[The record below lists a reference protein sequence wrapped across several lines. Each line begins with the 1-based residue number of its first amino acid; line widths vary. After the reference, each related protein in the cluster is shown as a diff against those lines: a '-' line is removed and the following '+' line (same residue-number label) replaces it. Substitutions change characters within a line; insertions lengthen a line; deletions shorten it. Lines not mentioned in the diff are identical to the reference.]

1 MSNLT
6 MEQAG
11 PIRAEAESKCPG
23 HPGNMAEDVYPLT
36 PMQEAMLL
44 QSQRDPHAGFY
55 VQQFVCTLREPLDP
69 VEFRSAWQRLVAR
82 HPGLRASFRL
92 DVSPEPLQYIHPSV
106 EVPWSEHDWR
116 HLPEDDQ
123 AAALRP
129 LLWDDRSTPIRL
141 DDAPLMRFALFRL
154 GDEEYRL
161 VWTSH
166 HALMDGHARRILL
179 EEVFADYEAA
189 VEGREFV
196 AAERRPFG
204 EYVHW
209 LREVEPQDSRA
220 FWEEEIR
227 GFESPNE
234 IIVEGDDG
242 APEGRERYRFE
253 LSDELSRGLRHL
265 AQRGSVTLG
274 TVLQGAWALLLS
286 RYTGDTDVVFGGAR
300 LCRRGSF
307 AGAEGVVGLL
317 SNTVPVCIRL
327 DMERSV
333 AASLDE
339 IRAHWVRM
347 RPHERTHLVHIQE
360 WSGVPGGTP
369 LFRTTFGF
377 ETETLQDA
385 LHRLGSAW
393 RRRNFDLL
401 QWTDYPLTVIAYGG
415 TRVSVE
421 MSYDPAHFGGNAIR
435 RLGEHLTRILEAFAA
450 DSGQPLGS
458 IEILS
463 AAERGHL
470 IEELSSPPVSYP
482 VSSSVH
488 ALFQAQAARTPDA
501 VAVRFQGH
509 ALTYGELERRSSQ
522 LAHLLL
528 RRGVRSGARVGV
540 CMERSLEL
548 VIAIVAILKSGG
560 AYVPLD
566 PENPQERLSFVLG
579 DAGVSCLLCHE
590 HLVGRVPAEG
600 PARIF
605 AEPLWAQ
612 AAGESIRPPE
622 VAVEPSGL
630 AYVIYTSGS
639 TGKPKGVQVT
649 HANVVRLF
657 AATDAWFGFGAH
669 DVWTLFHSYAFD
681 FSVWEIWG
689 ALLHGGRLVV
699 VPSLVARSPRDFHR
713 LLAEEGVTV
722 LNQTPSAFRTL
733 SQADLDSGIGAPALR
748 LRLVIFGGE
757 MLDPQS
763 LRPWVERYGDE
774 RPRLVNMYGITETTV
789 HVTYRPLSR
798 ADVFEGVG
806 SPIGVKIPDLQLCV
820 LDPARRPVPAG
831 VPGELYVGGGGVAQ
845 GYLNRPRLTE
855 ERFID
860 NPFGAGRLYRTG
872 DRVQRRAN
880 GELMYLG
887 RLDEQ
892 VKIRGFRIE
901 LGEIQAVLRQHPG
914 VQEVVVTDYEHAP
927 GERRLAAYLVPH
939 AERARVPRR
948 LLELE
953 RGGALDGYSLEVLP
967 DGSRVVALNRHEAVF
982 LYEEIHAGN
991 AYLRNGISLPD
1002 DACVFDVGA
1011 NIGLFTLRVLR
1022 ERPRA
1027 RVYAFEPIPAVC
1039 GALRLNAGLYGGD
1052 IRVLECGLA
1061 SEEGEAEFTFYPQ
1074 ASVLS
1079 GRFAE
1084 AGEEHSVMKTFLLN
1098 GGGVEEQVDSLVE
1111 ERLQAVR
1118 VRCSLRTVSQ
1128 VIRDEGVQ
1136 RIDLLKVDV
1145 EKSELEVLGGVEEG
1159 DWEKIRQVAVEV
1171 HDSEGRL
1178 ERVRAILAEHG
1189 FEVRVEQDPALAGTC
1204 LYDVFAVRPASPAST
1219 SECAYRSGSAAADV
1233 APEEWRSSAQLVH
1246 DLRRLARER
1255 LPDYMVPSA
1264 FIPLDTIPLTSNGKL
1279 DRRAL
1284 PAPEHARAGAERH
1297 VAPRT
1302 PVEEL
1307 LAGIWAEVLRRER
1320 IGRHDDFFE
1329 LGGHSLLALRVVSRV
1344 RDVIGV
1350 ELPVHELFGGRTVA
1364 ALAVRV
1370 EEIRRA
1376 ELPALPPV
1384 LPVARTAP
1392 APLSFAQERLW
1403 FVDQLEGVRALYNIP
1418 VARRLSGA
1426 LRVEALE
1433 RALSEIVRRHEA
1445 LRTVFREVDGALEQV
1460 IAPFDGFALPVEDL
1474 SALDDAAR
1482 EAEVTRRGAEDA
1494 AWPFD
1499 LSAGPLFRATLLRL
1513 RADEHVLLLCMH
1525 HVVSDGWSLNVLFR
1539 ELSALYRALRD
1550 GRDSPLAEP
1559 ALQYADYAV
1568 WHRAHLSG
1576 PLLERQLAY
1585 WKERLAG
1592 APELLGLPTDHPRPA
1607 VPTHRGAHERIELPA
1622 GLLERLRGVG
1632 RSEGA
1637 TLYMVLLGA
1646 FQVLLSRYG
1655 AGDDVVV
1662 GSPVAGRTR
1671 GELEGLIGYFA
1682 NTLVLRTELG
1692 GDAAFREVLRR
1703 VRAAT
1708 LGGYEHQDVPF
1719 ERLVAELRPERS
1731 LSHSPLFQVTFTL
1744 QDGEASEWSLPGLR
1758 VDAVETPVRVAKFDL
1773 LLAMEATPRGLRAG
1787 LTYAVDLFERRTIRR
1802 MLRHLHRVLEQVAEN
1817 ADVRLCDLKLTDEAE
1832 RGRLVEEWGRKRAEF
1847 PAVACIHERFEARA
1861 RERADS
1867 PALTFEGATATYGE
1881 LNERANRLAHRLR
1894 ALGVGAETRVGIA
1907 LERSAELVV
1916 AILAVLKAGGAYVP
1930 IDPGYP
1936 ADRIAFVLEDAE
1948 IPVLVT
1954 ASHLVAQL
1962 PPFAGTALCIDAD
1975 ADAVARASGENPA
1988 VEVGPDALA
1997 YVIYT
2002 SGSTGRPKGVQVTHA
2017 NVARLFDATDAWFGF
2032 AASDVWT
2039 LFHSCAFDFSVWE
2052 LWGALLYGGRLVV
2065 VPFLTT
2071 RSPEDFHRL
2080 LVREG
2085 VTMLSQTP
2093 SAFKQLVQ
2101 ADLASAVDPSALRLR
2116 CVVFGGEALD
2126 PHALRPWIERHGDE
2140 RPRLVNM
2147 YGITETTVHVT
2158 YRVITRADLERG
2170 GSPIGVPIPD
2180 LSLYILDAQLEPVPL
2195 GVPGEL
2201 FVGGAGVTRGYLNR
2215 PELTDERFI
2224 RDPFSTDPAA
2234 RLYRTGDLAR
2244 RRADGEL
2251 EYLGRADQQVKIR
2264 GFRIET
2270 GEIEAVLA
2278 SHPAV
2283 AVSAVVA
2290 RQDGAGEGRLVA
2302 YVVARPGCTEPAAA
2316 ELRAY
2321 LGAALPDYMVPAA
2334 FVVLDALPL
2343 TGNGKLDRR
2352 ALPTP
2357 EETRAA
2363 VAAGSYAAPETA
2375 AEAWLAEVWREVLGV
2390 DRVGID
2396 DNYFALGGDSIRSVR
2411 VVAAARQRGLSL
2423 SIALIYRH
2431 QTVRGLAAAAGL
2443 AGPPSRHADPPAG
2456 AFALLDPAARAG
2468 LPDDVE
2474 DAYPVSQVQLG
2485 MLYHTERDP
2494 ASLAYHEILAYRVH
2508 ARFDEAALR
2517 EALRRLAARHPLLRT
2532 SFDLAATPE
2541 PLQRVHR
2548 HVEIPLEVTDARA
2561 LEPDAR
2567 DAWMEREKGRGFDW
2581 ATAPLVRFHAHLLAD
2596 DEFRLVLVEHHV
2608 VLDGWSVASLMT
2620 ELLRTYE
2627 ALCDGRDDPTGAPP
2641 ASCFRDFVALER
2653 QAVTSAESRDFWRRV
2668 VDGAPASVLPPRD
2681 DDGPPPPDDAP
2692 SLVFDLPGA
2701 VGAGL
2706 GRLAAEAGVPLKTVL
2721 LAVHLRVLA
2730 LLGGRD
2736 DVVTGYVTSGRLE
2749 TEDGDRVL
2757 GLFLNTVPLRVRM
2770 PEGTWLD
2777 LVRLTWAAE
2786 EAFLPHRRF
2795 PLAEIVR
2802 EAGGHTPFDVDFNF
2816 VHFHVYDAL
2825 AATGVRMEG
2834 DRFFQKTET
2843 ALAVNFAVSP
2853 ATGLLRLRVEY
2864 DLARLCEAQVR
2875 ALGGWYIRAL
2885 AAVAARPGER
2895 WDADGL
2901 LAAVGDTPPQ
2911 LPGAGPAV
2919 EHGATLAQAF
2929 ERRACLAPD
2938 AVAVVADGG
2947 APLTYRELD
2956 GRANRLA
2963 HRLQRLGVGPEVR
2976 VGVCLE
2982 RGPELAAAVLG
2993 VLKSGGVYVPL
3004 DPSHPAERTAFVLDD
3019 SSIRV
3024 VVTSAGLAAG
3034 LPGHR
3039 DRVVV
3044 RLDADAD
3051 ELAAEPG
3058 YAPPGAPHPEG
3069 AAYVLYTSGS
3079 TGRPKGVVVSHGALH
3094 EHAAAAAAAYGL
3106 VPEDRVLVFAAIS
3119 FDPSLEQLLAPLVA
3133 GAAVGFRGPGVWSP
3147 AELADA
3153 VERLSLT
3160 VVDPPTAYWHALAA
3174 DDAARRRVRAG
3185 VRLVIVGGE
3194 ALQPATVAAWHAE
3207 PGTGE
3212 LANAYGPTE
3221 GVVTA
3226 TLHRTRAGDGAR
3238 ARVPIGTVLA
3248 GRVARVLDARMR
3260 PVPDGVPGELC
3271 LGGPVLARG
3280 YQGLPATTADRFVP
3294 DPCSTVPGARIYR
3307 TGDRV
3312 WRRAD
3317 GTLEYLGRLDEQVK
3331 IRGFRVEPGEIEA
3344 VLRRY
3349 ADVSD
3354 CVVVVQEH
3362 GPGERRLVAY
3372 VVGDADAQGLRA
3384 HLRRSLPEHMVPRAL
3399 VPLDALPLTPNGKV
3413 DRRALPVAATAGT
3426 EEAFLGPRDSLEL
3439 RLTHLWEELLEV
3451 RPVGVRDDFFAL
3463 GGHSLLALRLLVAVE
3478 RLTGRRVPMGA
3489 LLAEPTV
3496 ERLARALRG
3505 EALPAAGPL
3514 VPIQPAGGERPLF
3527 LVHPAGGNVVS
3538 YAALARHLGPGFRV
3552 YGFQSRGLEDGELP
3566 HGRLEEMADDYL
3578 AAVRAIQPEGPYRL
3592 GGWSMGGV
3600 VAFEITRRLEAAGER
3615 VELLALIDSRPP
3627 GGDAAAADPDDA
3639 VLLQGFVSHLG
3650 LVPGPIALPPEVP
3663 GSPAGG
3669 ERLCRAWEA
3678 ARAADLVPPGMGLDW
3693 FERLWT
3699 VFRAN
3704 VAATERYRPGL
3715 CASDLLL
3722 VQARERAAAA
3732 TGERARWE
3740 ALTRGAVRTVTI
3752 GGDHFSVVREPH
3764 VRELASVLA
3773 DALAEAAPDG
3783 RRVDPGAAGE

>member
-1 MSNLT
+1 
-6 MEQAG
+6 
-11 PIRAEAESKCPG
+11 
-23 HPGNMAEDVYPLT
+23 
-36 PMQEAMLL
+36 
-44 QSQRDPHAGFY
+44 
-55 VQQFVCTLREPLDP
+55 
-69 VEFRSAWQRLVAR
+69 
-82 HPGLRASFRL
+82 
-92 DVSPEPLQYIHPSV
+92 
-106 EVPWSEHDWR
+106 
-116 HLPEDDQ
+116 
-123 AAALRP
+123 
-129 LLWDDRSTPIRL
+129 
-141 DDAPLMRFALFRL
+141 
-154 GDEEYRL
+154 
-161 VWTSH
+161 SH
-166 HALMDGHARRILL
+166 HALFDGFSRRILL
-179 EEVFADYEAA
+179 REVFDDYAASVEERAFAD
-189 VEGREFV
+189 V
-196 AAERRPFG
+196 ERRPFG
-204 EYVHW
+204 EYVRW
-209 LREVEPQDSRA
+209 LRDEDEAASRA
-220 FWEEEIR
+220 FWEAELE
-227 GFESPNE
+227 GFT
-234 IIVEGDDG
+234 
-242 APEGRERYRFE
+242 APVAVVPERRSGGPERRERHRFE
-253 LSDELSRGLRHL
+253 LPEALCDALHDL
-265 AQRGSVTLG
+265 AGRNEVTLN
-274 TVLQGAWALLLS
+274 TVLQAAWALLAG
-286 RYTGDTDVVFGGAR
+286 RYTGENDVVFGAPR
-300 LCRRGSF
+300 MCRRSGF
-307 AGAEGVVGLL
+307 EGADGVVGLVG
-317 SNTVPVCIRL
+317 NTVPVRVRL
-327 DMERSV
+327 HGTEPVSRLLGDLR
-333 AASLDE
+333 AA
-339 IRAHWVRM
+339 WVRM
-347 RPHERTHLVHIQE
+347 RPHERTHLSRIQE

-369 LFRTTFGF
+369 LFETVLGF
-377 ETETLQDA
+377 ENETVQDE
-385 LHRLGSAW
+385 LHRRGGAW
-393 RRRNFDLL
+393 PRRTFDLV
-401 QWTDYPLTVIAYGG
+401 QWVSNPLTVVAYG
-415 TRVSVE
+415 RDRIAVE
-421 MSYDPAHFGGNAIR
+421 MLYDPARLDDAAIGR
-435 RLGEHLTRILEAFAA
+435 MGEHLVSILRAFAHHP
-450 DSGQPLGS
+450 GQPLDR
-458 IEILS
+458 IEL
-463 AAERGHL
+463 L
-470 IEELSSPPVSYP
+470 SPPERHHLLEALNPPAAPGTPSL
-482 VSSSVH
+482 SIH
-488 ALFQAQAARTPDA
+488 ARFQAQAARNPDA
-501 VAVRFQGH
+501 VAVVFGGEAIR
-509 ALTYGELERRSSQ
+509 YGELDARSTQ
-522 LAHLLL
+522 LARLL
-528 RRGVRSGARVGV
+528 RARGVGPETRVGV

-548 VIAIVAILKSGG
+548 VIALLAILKAGG

-566 PENPQERLSFVLG
+566 PGHPRERLAFVLE
-579 DAGVSCLLCHE
+579 DAGVSHLLCQR
-590 HLVGRVPAEG
+590 HLA
-600 PARIF
+600 ARLPESSSAPLI
-605 AEPLWAQ
+605 AEPRWAQ
-612 AAGESIRPPE
+612 AAGESPAPVDAR
-622 VAVEPSGL
+622 VEPHGL
-630 AYVIYTSGS
+630 AYVMYTSGS
-639 TGKPKGVQVT
+639 TGTPKGVGVE
-649 HANVVRLF
+649 HRGVVRLVC
-657 AATDAWFGFGAH
+657 GA
-669 DVWTLFHSYAFD
+669 SYARFGPGEVFLQAAPLSFD
-681 FSVWEIWG
+681 ASTLEVWG
-689 ALLHGGRLVV
+689 ALLHGARLVLMPAGTPSLEALGHALREHGVTTLWLTAGLFHAMVDEQLDALGGVAQLLAGGDV
-699 VPSLVARSPRDFHR
+699 VPVAQVARVRERF
-713 LLAEEGVTV
+713 
-722 LNQTPSAFRTL
+722 
-733 SQADLDSGIGAPALR
+733 PALR
-748 LRLVIFGGE
+748 LINGYGPTENTTFTCCHTVDGG
-757 MLDPQS
+757 
-763 LRPWVERYGDE
+763 WAG
-774 RPRLVNMYGITETTV
+774 G
-789 HVTYRPLSR
+789 PL
-798 ADVFEGVG
+798 
-806 SPIGVKIPDLQLCV
+806 PIGRPITGTRVYV
-820 LDPARRPVPAG
+820 LDPALRLVPGG
-831 VPGELYVGGGGVAQ
+831 VAGELYAGGDGVAR
-845 GYLNRPRLTE
+845 GYLGRPGPTAD
-855 ERFID
+855 RFVPD
-860 NPFGAGRLYRTG
+860 PFGRPGARMYRTG
-872 DRVQRRAN
+872 DRVRWRAD
-880 GELMYLG
+880 GTLEFLG
-887 RLDEQ
+887 RLDGQ
-892 VKIRGFRIE
+892 VKLRGFRIE
-901 LGEIQAVLRQHPG
+901 PGEIEAALRRCAGVRDCVVAVSGDP
-914 VQEVVVTDYEHAP
+914 A
-927 GERRLAAYLVPH
+927 GERRLVGYVVGEADADALRAQLRLSLPEHMVPAAF
-939 AERARVPRR
+939 
-948 LLELE
+948 
-953 RGGALDGYSLEVLP
+953 
-967 DGSRVVALNRHEAVF
+967 VAL
-982 LYEEIHAGN
+982 
-991 AYLRNGISLPD
+991 
-1002 DACVFDVGA
+1002 
-1011 NIGLFTLRVLR
+1011 
-1022 ERPRA
+1022 
-1027 RVYAFEPIPAVC
+1027 
-1039 GALRLNAGLYGGD
+1039 
-1052 IRVLECGLA
+1052 
-1061 SEEGEAEFTFYPQ
+1061 
-1074 ASVLS
+1074 
-1079 GRFAE
+1079 
-1084 AGEEHSVMKTFLLN
+1084 
-1098 GGGVEEQVDSLVE
+1098 
-1111 ERLQAVR
+1111 
-1118 VRCSLRTVSQ
+1118 
-1128 VIRDEGVQ
+1128 
-1136 RIDLLKVDV
+1136 
-1145 EKSELEVLGGVEEG
+1145 
-1159 DWEKIRQVAVEV
+1159 
-1171 HDSEGRL
+1171 GRL
-1178 ERVRAILAEHG
+1178 
-1189 FEVRVEQDPALAGTC
+1189 
-1204 LYDVFAVRPASPAST
+1204 
-1219 SECAYRSGSAAADV
+1219 
-1233 APEEWRSSAQLVH
+1233 
-1246 DLRRLARER
+1246 
-1255 LPDYMVPSA
+1255 
-1264 FIPLDTIPLTSNGKL
+1264 PLTPNGKV

-1284 PAPEHARAGAERH
+1284 PAPGDERAEAH
-1297 VAPRT
+1297 YAPPRT
-1302 PVEEL
+1302 PVEEV
-1307 LAGIWAEVLRRER
+1307 LAVTWAEVLRRER
-1320 IGRHDDFFE
+1320 VGVHDDFFA
-1329 LGGHSLLALRVVSRV
+1329 LGGHSLLAMRVLSRV
-1344 RDVIGV
+1344 REALGV
-1350 ELPVHELFGGRTVA
+1350 ELPVRAIFERPTVA
-1364 ALAVRV
+1364 GVARWV

-1376 ELPALPPV
+1376 ALPV
-1384 LPVARTAP
+1384 LPPILPVEHTVP
-1392 APLSFAQERLW
+1392 PPLSFAQERLW
-1403 FVDQLEGVRALYNIP
+1403 LADQLEGAGALYNIP
-1418 VARRLSGA
+1418 VARRLAGTLDVA
-1426 LRVEALE
+1426 ALE
-1433 RALSEIVRRHEA
+1433 RALGKILRRHEA

-1460 IAPFDGFALPVEDL
+1460 ILPSTGFTLAVEDL
-1474 SALDDAAR
+1474 SALPPAWREAGVLERAAGDAA
-1482 EAEVTRRGAEDA
+1482 A
-1494 AWPFD
+1494 PFD
-1499 LSAGPLFRATLLRL
+1499 LSAGAPFRARLLRL
-1513 RADEHVLLLCMH
+1513 GDEEHVLLLSVH
-1525 HVVSDGWSLNVLFR
+1525 HVASDGWSMEVLAR
-1539 ELSALYRALRD
+1539 ELGALYGAFAG
-1550 GRDSPLAEP
+1550 GRPSPLP
-1559 ALQYADYAV
+1559 PLPVQYADHAV
-1568 WHRAHLSG
+1568 WQRAHLSG
-1576 PLLERQLAY
+1576 DALETHLAY
-1585 WKERLAG
+1585 WRKQLAG
-1592 APELLGLPTDHPRPA
+1592 APELLALPTDHPRPA
-1607 VPTHRGAHERIELPA
+1607 VPTHRGARERTELPA
-1622 GLLERLRGVG
+1622 AVVERLRALG

-1637 TLYMVLLGA
+1637 TLYMVLLGT
-1646 FQVLLSRYG
+1646 FQALLSRHG

-1671 GELEGLIGYFA
+1671 REVEELIGYFA
-1682 NTLVLRTELG
+1682 NTLVLRTDLS
-1692 GDAAFREVLRR
+1692 GDPSFREVLRR

-1708 LGGYEHQDVPF
+1708 LGAAEHQDLPF
-1719 ERLVAELRPERS
+1719 DRLVAELRPGRTPS
-1731 LSHSPLFQVTFTL
+1731 YSPLFQVTFTL
-1744 QDGEASEWSLPGLR
+1744 QDPEPAEWSLPGVCASV
-1758 VDAVETPVRVAKFDL
+1758 VDPGVQLAKFDL
-1773 LLAMEATPRGLRAG
+1773 LLAMDTTPRGLRVS
-1787 LTYAVDLFERRTIRR
+1787 LTYATDLFERGTIRR
-1802 MLRHLHRVLEQVAEN
+1802 MLGHLERILAQVADD
-1817 ADVRLCDLKLTDEAE
+1817 ADVRLSALKLVGPDERETLLAAGRSTASFPVAE
-1832 RGRLVEEWGRKRAEF
+1832 RLDQ
-1847 PAVACIHERFEARA
+1847 RFERRA
-1861 RERADS
+1861 AERPHA
-1867 PALTFEGATATYGE
+1867 PALTFEGETLSYSE
-1881 LNERANRLAHRLR
+1881 LNARANRLAHRLR
-1894 ALGVGAETRVGIA
+1894 ALGVGPETRVGIA

-1930 IDPGYP
+1930 LDPSYP
-1936 ADRIAFVLEDAE
+1936 ADRIAFVLDDAAV
-1948 IPVLVT
+1948 PVLVT
-1954 ASHLVAQL
+1954 ASHLAAGL
-1962 PPFAGTALCIDAD
+1962 PSFPGTTLCIDAE
-1975 ADAVARASGENPA
+1975 AGAIARESGDDPG
-1988 VEVGPDALA
+1988 VEPGPGALA

-2002 SGSTGRPKGVQVTHA
+2002 SGSTGKPKGVQVTHA
-2017 NVARLFDATDAWFGF
+2017 NAVRLFDATDAWFGF
-2032 AASDVWT
+2032 RADDVWT

-2052 LWGALLYGGRLVV
+2052 LWGALLHGGRLVV

-2080 LVREG
+2080 LVDEG

-2101 ADLASAVDPSALRLR
+2101 ADLASGVDPRALALR

-2126 PHALRPWIERHGDE
+2126 PQSLRPWMERHGDD

-2158 YRVITRADLERG
+2158 YRVITRADLERP

-2180 LSLYILDAQLEPVPL
+2180 LSLYVLDATLEPVPP
-2195 GVPGEL
+2195 GVAGEL
-2201 FVGGAGVTRGYLNR
+2201 FVGGAGVARGYLNR
-2215 PELTDERFI
+2215 PELTAERFV
-2224 RDPFSTDPAA
+2224 RDPFSADPAA

-2244 RRADGEL
+2244 RRVDGEM

-2270 GEIEAVLA
+2270 GEIEAVLLAHPSIA
-2278 SHPAV
+2278 SA
-2283 AVSAVVA
+2283 AVVA
-2290 RQDGAGEGRLVA
+2290 RDDGAGERRLVA
-2302 YVVARPGCTEPAAA
+2302 YVVAASGAADPTVA
-2316 ELRAY
+2316 ELRAH
-2321 LGAALPDYMVPAA
+2321 LAGALPDYMVPAA
-2334 FVVLDALPL
+2334 FVPLGALPL

-2352 ALPTP
+2352 ALPAP
-2357 EETRAA
+2357 EDGAA
-2363 VAAGSYAAPETA
+2363 AAGAGSYVAPETA
-2375 AEAWLAEVWREVLGV
+2375 AEVELAGVWREVLGV
-2390 DRVGID
+2390 ERVGID
-2396 DNYFALGGDSIRSVR
+2396 DNYFALGGDSMRSVR
-2411 VVAAARQRGLSL
+2411 LVAAARRRGLSL

-2706 GRLAAEAGVPLKTVL
+2706 GRVAAEAGVPLKTVL

-2736 DVVTGYVTSGRLE
+2736 DVVTGCVTSGRLE

-2843 ALAVNFAVSP
+2843 PLVANFAVSP

-2864 DLARLCEAQVR
+2864 DPARLCEAQVR

-2901 LAAVGDTPPQ
+2901 LAAVEDTPPQ

-3051 ELAAEPG
+3051 ELSAEPW

-3185 VRLVIVGGE
+3185 VRLAIVGGE

-3384 HLRRSLPEHMVPRAL
+3384 HLRRSLPEHMVPGAF

-3463 GGHSLLALRLLVAVE
+3463 GGHSLLALRLLAAVE

-3615 VELLALIDSRPP
+3615 VELLALVDSRPP

-3639 VLLQGFVSHLG
+3639 VLLQAFVSHLG

-3704 VAATERYRPGL
+3704 VAATARYRPDL